1 MALNLA
7 TLNVRGLRDPGKC
20 TRLLGELKTLGVDVA
35 AVQETHFTCGAD
47 CRVLESDFNVFSA
60 YGSRTSVGV
69 SLLVGRSLDADVD
82 VVFAGDGGRLVVAD
96 VAVKS
101 FKFRLV
107 AVYAPNIVVERV
119 SFFRRLAPFLDDT
132 KRLVLMGDWNAILDP
147 KIDKVG
153 RGARRVGRCESSLAG
168 LMTRHDLVDRFRLDH
183 PGREMWTWLDSSPS
197 AKVASYLDRV
207 LVRRA
212 DIDFVSCPTFHLI
225 AWTDHKL
232 VRVSLRL
239 ANRPSLAGYWKFN
252 TSLLEIRD
260 FRDRLESLIQRA
272 LVGAVT
278 GNRWWGS
285 LKHRI
290 RDFATKYGRQLNLDR
305 TKEAKSIDDRLS
317 RAVSG
322 GDSLNVELARGD
334 LERESS
340 ERYKGYVVRSRLKRV
355 LNEAVKTNATVRE
368 EEVRRF
374 PDRYIG
380 SVKAPDGRLLRSARE
395 IRDAFRAHFRDRF
408 ARCTDLPLR
417 EFRSYLADFPRL
429 GVAEAASC
437 EGVVTECEVRDALK
451 QVGLNKSPGLDGLPY
466 EVYLRMSHMFV
477 PILTDMFNHWFAQGA
492 IPGSV
497 TKGVITLLKKG
508 GRHVWEGL
516 DDYRPITLLNTEL
529 KILARVL
536 ANRLQLV
543 ISDLIGSEQTFAVKG
558 RSIQDNLH
566 LIREVLE
573 GIEDGTEA
581 ALISLDQSK
590 AFDRVDHRFLAT
602 VLETAGFKPEFR
614 RWISMM
620 YHNPQAV
627 VQVNGRQSTV
637 FTVERVGPAGLP
649 VVSSSLCPSFGAP
662 AP

>member
-1 MALNLA
+1 M
-7 TLNVRGLRDPGKC
+7 
-20 TRLLGELKTLGVDVA
+20 
-35 AVQETHFTCGAD
+35 TCHG
-47 CRVLESDFNVFSA
+47 
-60 YGSRTSVGV
+60 
-69 SLLVGRSLDADVD
+69 
-82 VVFAGDGGRLVVAD
+82 
-96 VAVKS
+96 
-101 FKFRLV
+101 
-107 AVYAPNIVVERV
+107 
-119 SFFRRLAPFLDDT
+119 
-132 KRLVLMGDWNAILDP
+132 
-147 KIDKVG
+147 
-153 RGARRVGRCESSLAG
+153 
-168 LMTRHDLVDRFRLDH
+168 LVDRFRLDH
-183 PGREMWTWLDSSPS
+183 PGREMWTWLNSSPS
-197 AKVASYLDRV
+197 AKVGSYLDRV

-232 VRVSLRL
+232 IRVSLRL
-239 ANRPSLAGYWKFN
+239 VNRPSLAGYWKFN

-278 GNRWWGS
+278 RNRWWAS

-305 TKEAKSIDDRLS
+305 TAEAKSIDDRLS
-317 RAVSG
+317 RAVAG
-322 GDSLNVELARGD
+322 GDSLGVELARRD

-340 ERYKGYVVRSRLKRV
+340 ECCKGSVVRSRLKRV
-355 LNEAVKTNATVRE
+355 LNKAVKSNATARE

-374 PDRYIG
+374 PDWYIA
-380 SVKAPDGRLLRSARE
+380 SVKTPDGRLLRSGRQ
-395 IRDAFRAHFRDRF
+395 IHDAFRAHFLDRF

-417 EFRSYLADFPRL
+417 EFHSYLADFPRL
-429 GVAEAASC
+429 GAAEAASC
-437 EGVVTECEVRDALK
+437 KGVVTECEVRDALK

-477 PILTDMFNHWFAQGA
+477 PILTDMFNHRFAQGA

-543 ISDLIGSEQTFAVKG
+543 ISDLIGPEQTFAVKG
-558 RSIQDNLH
+558 RSIQNNLH

-573 GIEDGTEA
+573 GIKDDTEST
-581 ALISLDQSK
+581 LISLDQSIGSWRLFWRLPDSNQSSADGLVWCTTTLRQWCK
-590 AFDRVDHRFLAT
+590 WTEGIRGWSWSSDRSGRAAPCLLFSMSS
-602 VLETAGFKPEFR
+602 
-614 RWISMM
+614 RWS
-620 YHNPQAV
+620 P
-627 VQVNGRQSTV
+627 SC
-637 FTVERVGPAGLP
+637 AGLGMRGQ
-649 VVSSSLCPSFGAP
+649 VRHCAVSDSLAALRLGFPRSLMTSQSLYP
-662 AP
+662 ASRI

>member
-60 YGSRTSVGV
+60 NGSRTSVGV
-69 SLLVGRSLDADVD
+69 SLLVGRSLDAD

-183 PGREMWTWLDSSPS
+183 PGREMWTGLDSSPS
-197 AKVASYLDRV
+197 AKVGSYLDRV

-290 RDFATKYGRQLNLDR
+290 RDFDIKYGRQLNLDR
-305 TKEAKSIDDRLS
+305 TAEAKSIDDRLS
-317 RAVSG
+317 RAVAG
-322 GDSLNVELARGD
+322 G
-334 LERESS
+334 
-340 ERYKGYVVRSRLKRV
+340 
-355 LNEAVKTNATVRE
+355 
-368 EEVRRF
+368 
-374 PDRYIG
+374 
-380 SVKAPDGRLLRSARE
+380 
-395 IRDAFRAHFRDRF
+395 
-408 ARCTDLPLR
+408 
-417 EFRSYLADFPRL
+417 
-429 GVAEAASC
+429 
-437 EGVVTECEVRDALK
+437 
-451 QVGLNKSPGLDGLPY
+451 
-466 EVYLRMSHMFV
+466 
-477 PILTDMFNHWFAQGA
+477 
-492 IPGSV
+492 
-497 TKGVITLLKKG
+497 
-508 GRHVWEGL
+508 
-516 DDYRPITLLNTEL
+516 
-529 KILARVL
+529 
-536 ANRLQLV
+536 
-543 ISDLIGSEQTFAVKG
+543 
-558 RSIQDNLH
+558 
-566 LIREVLE
+566 
-573 GIEDGTEA
+573 GT
-581 ALISLDQSK
+581 
-590 AFDRVDHRFLAT
+590 
-602 VLETAGFKPEFR
+602 P
-614 RWISMM
+614 
-620 YHNPQAV
+620 
-627 VQVNGRQSTV
+627 
-637 FTVERVGPAGLP
+637 
-649 VVSSSLCPSFGAP
+649 
-662 AP
+662 